1 MWKLEIEIQ
10 NFIFCVLSPTLS
22 VVIVVVVVVVV
33 VVDIVVVF
41 FSFPPFWRKNCL
53 FDGKLQKWVLEFSYF

>member
-22 VVIVVVVVVVV
+22 VVIVVVVVV